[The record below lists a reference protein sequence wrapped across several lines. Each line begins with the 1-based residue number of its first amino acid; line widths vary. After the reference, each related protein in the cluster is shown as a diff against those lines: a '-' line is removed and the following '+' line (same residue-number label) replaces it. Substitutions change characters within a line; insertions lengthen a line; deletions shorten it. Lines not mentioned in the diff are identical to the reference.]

1 MSTGR
6 SQSGKILLFQMTK
19 STSICL
25 IQVVIGVNN
34 NNVVIII
41 IIDNDDHNNNNFYQ
55 KL

>member
-25 IQVVIGVNN
+25 IQVVIRVNN
-34 NNVVIII
+34 NNVIII
-41 IIDNDDHNNNNFYQ
+41 IIIIFIEEAFS
-55 KL
+55 